1 MKKKKM
7 QKELKR
13 LKKIIRLQ
21 SKNIGI
27 ITDHLTVHD
36 NALYQLDDLL
46 DVWNNEDLSWVEG

>member
-7 QKELKR
+7 QKKLKR

-36 NALYQLDDLL
+36 NALYRLDDLL
-46 DVWNNEDLSWVEG
+46 DVWNNEDLPWVEG